1 MKKNSLISSTE
12 ITKWTVNILVKI
24 GLAEND
30 ATIIANSLVTTSLWG
45 IDSHGIARITHY
57 LTRFEN
63 GTINKKPK
71 LNFIKTAAATS
82 KLDGNDGHGIVIM
95 TKATECAIDLAKEAG
110 VGIVGIQNSSH
121 CGAIGL
127 YSRQITDSGMV
138 GIVFTHADSLVVPFG
153 GNKPFFGTNPISVAF
168 PTENRTEPICLDM
181 ATSVVPWNF
190 IINARR
196 ENKNIEY
203 GIGVDK
209 NGTESIDPN
218 EIVGVF
224 PMAGHKGY
232 GLAFVID
239 MLCGPLNGMNFG
251 PNMTSMYKDLDKKR
265 KLGSLVIA
273 IDPLRFGGKDKLRNV
288 GTQVIDLI
296 KNYGDN
302 VLFPGQPEYI
312 SATSRKQF
320 GIPVTEAMRAEFDF
334 WSKKLNQPLLKYTK
348 ND

>member
-1 MKKNSLISSTE
+1 MYNVTFE
-12 ITKWTVNILVKI
+12 NILIWGKNI
-24 GLAEND
+24 FIRLGLSEYD
-30 ATIIANSLVTTSLWG
+30 STIISNALAKTSLWG
-45 IDSHGIARITHY
+45 IDSHGIARIPHY
-57 LTRFEN
+57 LTRLEN
-63 GTINKKPK
+63 GTINKNPI
-71 LNFIKTAAATS
+71 LNFIKTAASTS
-82 KLDGNDGHGIVIM
+82 QLDGDDGHGIIIM

-168 PTENRTEPICLDM
+168 PTENILEPICLDM
-181 ATSVVPWNF
+181 ATSVVPWNY

-196 ENKNIEY
+196 EKQNIDN

-209 NGTESIDPN
+209 NGDESFDPN
-218 EIVGVF
+218 EIVGVY

-273 IDPLRFGGKDKLRNV
+273 IDPQRFGGKDKLRNT
-288 GTQVIDLI
+288 GTQVIDLV
-296 KNYGDN
+296 KNFGDN

-312 SATSRKQF
+312 SATIRKQF
-320 GIPVTEAMRAEFDF
+320 GIPVTESMREEFDF
-334 WSKKLNQPLLKYTK
+334 WSKKLNQPLLNYTK

>member
-1 MKKNSLISSTE
+1 MYSVTFENISKWGKNLLIESGLNEQDST
-12 ITKWTVNILVKI
+12 IIINALVK
-24 GLAEND
+24 
-30 ATIIANSLVTTSLWG
+30 TSLWG

-57 LTRFEN
+57 LARIEN
-63 GTINKKPK
+63 GTINKNPNLK
-71 LNFIKTAAATS
+71 FTRTAAATTQ
-82 KLDGNDGHGIVIM
+82 LDGNDGHGIVIV

-127 YSRQITDSGMV
+127 YSRQITESGLV

-168 PTENRTEPICLDM
+168 PTENKSEPICLDM
-181 ATSVVPWNF
+181 ATSVVPWNY

-196 ENKNIEY
+196 ENKNVEY
-203 GIGVDK
+203 GIGIDK

-218 EIVGVF
+218 EIVGVL

-273 IDPLRFGGKDKLRNV
+273 IDPQRFGGKDKIRIL
-288 GTQVIDLI
+288 GTQVINLVR
-296 KNYGDN
+296 NFGDN

-312 SATSRKQF
+312 SKVEREIS
-320 GIPVTEAMRAEFDF
+320 GIPVSESMKKDFDF
-334 WSKKLNQPLLKYTK
+334 WSNKLKQPSLNYKKIV
-348 ND
+348 